1 MKKEMFYGANKV
13 IFENAKA
20 LRNNLTAEEPILWT
34 TLKQCFRDYK
44 FRRQHPISN
53 YIADFYCHKL
63 KLVIEVDGSIH
74 YRKRN
79 ITEDK
84 LRQEHLEH
92 LGITVLRFT
101 NEQVRNGIE
110 TVVEKISDFIKNR
123 LLQLKQIFPFR
134 G

>member
-13 IFENAKA
+13 IFENAKT
-20 LRNNLTAEEPILWT
+20 LRNNLTAEETILWT

-74 YRKRN
+74 YLKRN

-110 TVVEKISDFIKNR
+110 TVLEKIVDFIKNR
-123 LLQLKQIFPFR
+123 IC
-134 G
+134 